1 MRTSRRR
8 RLGLLL
14 LPFLVL
20 ALGFSK
26 ESALQLSV
34 DTIEVNLQPEVAS
47 RVGAPWMASSNYVS
61 VRIDTRSLR
70 GRAWRLWIAP
80 RGLSGGN
87 PTVPPQ
93 VIRWEVRTPFV
104 NGTLLPQQRVLA
116 GQGAVDG
123 QVVQDNFIFFARG
136 EATGA
141 GIFTLPLEFI
151 LEVVQ

>member
-1 MRTSRRR
+1 MRTWRRR

-14 LPFLVL
+14 LPFLALTLGL
-20 ALGFSK
+20 AQDSV
-26 ESALQLSV
+26 LQLSV
-34 DTIEVNLQPEVAS
+34 DTIEVNLQHEVAS
-47 RVGAPWMASSNYVS
+47 GVAAPWMAGSNYVN

-93 VIRWEVRTPFV
+93 MIRWEVRTPFV

-116 GQGAVDG
+116 GQGAIDG
-123 QVVQDNFIFFARG
+123 RVVQDNFIFFAKG
-136 EATGA
+136 EAVAA

>member
-1 MRTSRRR
+1 MRTSRHR

-14 LPFLVL
+14 LPFLVV
-20 ALGFSK
+20 ALGLSPV
-26 ESALQLSV
+26 SVLQLSV
-34 DTIEVNLQPEVAS
+34 DSIEVNLQPEVAS
-47 RVGAPWMASSNYVS
+47 GVGAPWMASSNYVN

-80 RGLSGGN
+80 RGMSGGN
-87 PTVPPQ
+87 PAVPPQ

-123 QVVQDNFIFFARG
+123 RVVQDNFIFFARG
-136 EATGA
+136 EATAA

-151 LEVVQ
+151 LEVVP

>member
-1 MRTSRRR
+1 MSTSRRR

-14 LPFLVL
+14 LPFL
-20 ALGFSK
+20 ALTLGLSQD
-26 ESALQLSV
+26 SVLQLSV
-34 DTIEVNLQPEVAS
+34 DSIEVSLQPEVAS
-47 RVGAPWMASSNYVS
+47 RMGAPWMASSNYVN

-70 GRAWRLWIAP
+70 GRSWRLWIAP

-87 PTVPPQ
+87 PAVTPQ

-116 GQGAVDG
+116 GQGALDG
-123 QVVQDNFIFFARG
+123 RVVQDNFVFFARG
-136 EATGA
+136 DATAA

-151 LEVVQ
+151 LEVVP

>member
-20 ALGFSK
+20 TLGLSK
-26 ESALQLSV
+26 DSVLQLSL

-47 RVGAPWMASSNYVS
+47 RVAAPWMASSNYVN

-70 GRAWRLWIAP
+70 GRAWRLWLSP

-93 VIRWEVRTPFV
+93 MIRWEVRTPFV

-116 GQGAVDG
+116 GQGAIDG
-123 QVVQDNFIFFARG
+123 RVVQDNFIFFARG
-136 EATGA
+136 DATAA

-151 LEVVQ
+151 LEVVP